1 MLGTAKV
8 ITVGRIGALAIALG
22 IGSVAAATTAW
33 ADDAPSA
40 SSTESASTS
49 THRTDRGAAARS
61 AASATRGTASRLAS
75 AASTTAAPATTS
87 AAAARPQQGIAPAP
101 RPPRPSISYRSIDG
115 SGNSLTTT
123 ALNAVGAD
131 FARIGT
137 AHFSDGISALRTDLP
152 NARTVSNLVVAGN
165 GAVANTEGLSGM
177 MYAWGQFIDHDI
189 N

>member
-1 MLGTAKV
+1 M
-8 ITVGRIGALAIALG
+8 
-22 IGSVAAATTAW
+22 AAAASAW

-40 SSTESASTS
+40 SSTDSASAS

-61 AASATRGTASRLAS
+61 VASATRGTASRLAS
-75 AASTTAAPATTS
+75 TISTTATTS
-87 AAAARPQQGIAPAP
+87 TTSAAAAARPQQTIAPAP
-101 RPPRPSISYRSIDG
+101 RPPRPGVIYRSIDG

-123 ALNAVGAD
+123 GLNAVGAD

-165 GAVANTEGLSGM
+165 AETPNAEGLSG
-177 MYAWGQFIDHDI
+177 
-189 N
+189 